1 MRFSILMIFSFFILA
16 TDSYFTFSPPEDF
29 PHSIEVHAV
38 TTNYS
43 DFDTIRTDLNQY
55 IWPTNASDR
64 ITSCFAEYR
73 STHFHG
79 GIDIGTNGQTGYNVF
94 AVQKGY
100 VYRIRIQANGYGK
113 MLFVKHPDG
122 YVSTYAHLQ
131 KFNPAITAVV
141 RQEQYR
147 RGTYAV
153 DLMPDSTRLPV
164 TKGEVI
170 AYTGDTGFGPPHLHF
185 ELRDE
190 NLNPVNPS
198 LSRNFAITDNI
209 PPMVSRITVIPLSYN
224 STIESGNSQKY
235 FSRFPRVHG
244 MLTIPQ
250 VLRFHG
256 LIGFGI
262 DADDK
267 SDGSWSRTGIHR
279 LELFVDDS
287 LTFSSE
293 LNRVP
298 AEETKEILLHYDL
311 PSILEGK
318 GRFEKLYLEK
328 GNSLPFYDH
337 RPEGSGI
344 INTEQMREGRH
355 DFKIVCYDFEGNNT
369 TLTGSFIANHHPEL
383 RILKFSENEID
394 VTGTHLESI
403 DKVYLY
409 GKRAYQTTWTLHTL
423 SSNRFN
429 LGNGEISLPVNT
441 KPYDVVKL
449 IAETKWGSL
458 SIPMFFFLKKPIS
471 SPHAVQ
477 LNVQIHDEYISCTA
491 TTGGVFTEPPVL
503 TITEGTVR
511 QTTELTPI
519 DVNKYSGSFIP
530 SSSFFGTRLLEL
542 TAEVDGRPTTT
553 RDEINVYPIA
563 PNKSG
568 SFSVDNENLLIS
580 FDSGAVYKQLCLQ
593 LSTNN
598 SKQSTIYSFGPT
610 DIPLDRGIHVSV
622 ALPEIAVENHQ
633 GLYYRGRS
641 GWIFQTSTIDSGRN
655 TLSTTL
661 KTTLGD
667 IALFRDNTPP
677 NIGRLRTSLHDRNI
691 SISFRYFDN
700 LSGVDTD
707 EIKLYIDNTLVIPEI
722 DGEHHSVAYSSELP
736 LEHGKHQIKI
746 LAKDR
751 SKNETS
757 LTRIVQVR

>member
-1 MRFSILMIFSFFILA
+1 MRFHILLLLSFFILA
-16 TDSYFTFSPPEDF
+16 TDSYFRFSPPEES
-29 PHSIEVHAV
+29 PRPIEYKTVPASH
-38 TTNYS
+38 S

-55 IWPTNASDR
+55 IWPTDASER

-94 AVQKGY
+94 AVQTGY
-100 VYRIRIQANGYGK
+100 VYRIRIQPNGYGK

-131 KFNPAITAVV
+131 KFNSTITEVV

-147 RGTYAV
+147 RGTYAI
-153 DLMPDSTRLPV
+153 DLMPDSVRLPV
-164 TKGEVI
+164 KKGEVI

-209 PPMVSRITVIPLSYN
+209 PPRISRMTVMPLSYN
-224 STIESGNSQKY
+224 STIESGNAQKY

-244 MLTIPQ
+244 TLTIPQ

-279 LELFVDDS
+279 LELYVDDS

-328 GNSLPFYDH
+328 GNTLPFYNH
-337 RPEGSGI
+337 RPEGSGV
-344 INTEQMREGRH
+344 INTEQLREGRH
-355 DFKIVCYDFEGNNT
+355 GFKIVCFDFAGNNT

-383 RILKFSENEID
+383 RISNFNENEIN
-394 VTGTHLESI
+394 VTGNHLESI
-403 DKVYLY
+403 DKIYLY
-409 GKRAYQTTWTLHTL
+409 GKRAYQTNWTLHTL
-423 SSNRFN
+423 GSNRFTLAN
-429 LGNGEISLPVNT
+429 NEITLPINT

-449 IAETKWGSL
+449 VAETKWGSL
-458 SIPMFFFLKKPIS
+458 SIPVFYFLRKPVAA
-471 SPHAVQ
+471 PHTVQ
-477 LNVQIHDEYISCTA
+477 FGVQIHDEYISCTA
-491 TTGGVFTEPPVL
+491 TTGGVFTEPPML
-503 TITEGTVR
+503 TVSEGSAR
-511 QTTELTPI
+511 QQIQLSPI

-530 SSSFFGTRLLEL
+530 SSTYFGKRLLEL
-542 TAEVDGRPTTT
+542 ISEVDGKQVRTE
-553 RDEINVYPIA
+553 DEITVYPIA

-568 SFSVDNENLLIS
+568 SFLITEGNLSVS
-580 FDSGAVYKQLCLQ
+580 FDSGAVYQQLCLQ
-593 LSTNN
+593 VHSDN
-598 SKQSTIYSFGPT
+598 SKQSTIYSLGPT
-610 DIPLDRGIHVSV
+610 DVPLDRGIRLSLPLPV
-622 ALPEIAVENHQ
+622 ASDENHS

-641 GWIFQTSTIDSGRN
+641 GWIFQPSTVDPEK
-655 TLSTTL
+655 
-661 KTTLGD
+661 KTMSANLNNTLGD
-667 IALFRDNTPP
+667 VGVFRDDTPP
-677 NIGRLRTSLHDRNI
+677 NIGRLRTRLHDRNI

-707 EIKLYIDNTLVIPEI
+707 EIKLYIDNALAIPEI
-722 DGEHHSVAYSSELP
+722 DGEHRFVSYDSVQP

-746 LAKDR
+746 IVKDR